1 MLDVWLLGQR
11 NSIESYRLSK
21 IAQSAP
27 KIDFVLKFELNVKI
41 FYHANFYLFKTSIK
55 LAGFELSLSEC
66 KVKEVTRRPMQ
77 QPISGDV
84 FVGYLHFQLTPL
96 RHGQSLEGSCNI
108 TPWYELWPHHQMILI
123 VYFSIIPVPFTSNF
137 IEMK

>member
-1 MLDVWLLGQR
+1 MFIFYIFKDKEEAIWLLSNKTSCWTFGCLAKE
-11 NSIESYRLSK
+11 IVSK

-96 RHGQSLEGSCNI
+96 RNG
-108 TPWYELWPHHQMILI
+108 
-123 VYFSIIPVPFTSNF
+123 
-137 IEMK
+137 